1 MSCSWRPDLVSDV
14 RDETSL
20 ECRGVKKRVKRLGVM
35 GGGRFGLRE
44 HTVADDGGGGDEKSS
59 GVGSCRSRLRGA
71 HGEDMFLFSSTHIQ
85 ATPTKDQM
93 ETREQ
98 LKMQIKI

>member
-1 MSCSWRPDLVSDV
+1 
-14 RDETSL
+14 
-20 ECRGVKKRVKRLGVM
+20 
-35 GGGRFGLRE
+35 
-44 HTVADDGGGGDEKSS
+44 
-59 GVGSCRSRLRGA
+59 
-71 HGEDMFLFSSTHIQ
+71 MFLFSSTHIQ